1 MNPRRKQRFMAVS
14 AILLLL
20 SGAVGAMLYALQEN
34 VDLFYTPTQLL
45 EGIGKD
51 KVKPLP
57 GQRLRIG
64 GMVVPGSVKRDETTL
79 KVSFDLA
86 DTGPI
91 VTVHYEGILPD
102 LFREG
107 QGIVAQGTLV
117 DSTNIAATEV
127 LAKHDEEYMPPEVA
141 EAMKGIKHVPPSRAY
156 PAKTYPEQ
164 TTPEQNYPE
173 KAYPEKTVQE
183 TKPATEAQQ

>member
-1 MNPRRKQRFMAVS
+1 MNPRRKQRLMAVS

-34 VDLFYTPTQLL
+34 VDLFYTPSQLL
-45 EGIGKD
+45 EGFGKD
-51 KVKPLP
+51 KIKPVP

-64 GMVVPGSVKRDETTL
+64 GMVVPGSVKRDESTL
-79 KVSFDLA
+79 KVSFDLV

-107 QGIVAQGTLV
+107 QGIVAQGTLL
-117 DSTNIAATEV
+117 DATNIEATEV

-141 EAMKGIKHVPPSRAY
+141 EAMKGIKHVPPAKNYSG
-156 PAKTYPEQ
+156 KTYPATSAPVAPAAAE
-164 TTPEQNYPE
+164 
-173 KAYPEKTVQE
+173 VQ
-183 TKPATEAQQ
+183 Q